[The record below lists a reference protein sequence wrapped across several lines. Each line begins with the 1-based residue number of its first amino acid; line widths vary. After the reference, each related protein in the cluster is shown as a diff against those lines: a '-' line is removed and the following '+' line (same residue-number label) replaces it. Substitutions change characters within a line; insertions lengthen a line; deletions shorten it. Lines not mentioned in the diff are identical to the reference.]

1 VLVETHA
8 FVDLQVNG
16 FAGVD
21 FNDPASTAEDYQR
34 ALSAI
39 WTTGVTRLFPTII
52 TADCGNM
59 RLCLE
64 TAALAAEKPA
74 IGPSIAGIHLEGPWI
89 SPDDG
94 PRGAHPRQ
102 HVRKPHREEFLR
114 LQDSS
119 RGRIKIVTLAPEI
132 EGAMSMIDWLAAQG
146 VVVSIG
152 HSTANAAQILDA
164 VRAGARLSTHLGNG
178 CAETMHR
185 HHNPIWEQLAED
197 RLCASF
203 IVDGHHLPPAMV
215 KAMIRAKSAARSF
228 LVTDATAPAGCAP
241 GPYKFGDQNVELT
254 AEGRVQLSGA
264 TSEATSGATSGT
276 SRLAGSALRM
286 DQAVANTV
294 RFAGIAWEEA
304 LAMAGPQAAAAAGM
318 SFPNDRVVL
327 EISEQEIVV
336 CSTIREG
343 ETLWEKTSSIAKK

>member
-1 VLVETHA
+1 
-8 FVDLQVNG
+8 
-16 FAGVD
+16 
-21 FNDPASTAEDYQR
+21 
-34 ALSAI
+34 
-39 WTTGVTRLFPTII
+39 
-52 TADCGNM
+52 
-59 RLCLE
+59 
-64 TAALAAEKPA
+64 
-74 IGPSIAGIHLEGPWI
+74 
-89 SPDDG
+89 
-94 PRGAHPRQ
+94 
-102 HVRKPHREEFLR
+102 
-114 LQDSS
+114 
-119 RGRIKIVTLAPEI
+119 
-132 EGAMSMIDWLAAQG
+132 
-146 VVVSIG
+146 
-152 HSTANAAQILDA
+152 
-164 VRAGARLSTHLGNG
+164 
-178 CAETMHR
+178 
-185 HHNPIWEQLAED
+185 
-197 RLCASF
+197 
-203 IVDGHHLPPAMV
+203 MV

-286 DQAVANTV
+286 DQAIANTV